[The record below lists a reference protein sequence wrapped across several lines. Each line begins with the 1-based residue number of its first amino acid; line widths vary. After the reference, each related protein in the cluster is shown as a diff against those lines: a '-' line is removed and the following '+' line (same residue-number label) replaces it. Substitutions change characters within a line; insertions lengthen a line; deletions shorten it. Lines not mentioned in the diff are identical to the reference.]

1 MMRPAATDRRTA
13 LKLAGAGLLGL
24 GAAPF
29 AATAQAPARGDGFL
43 TASILGG
50 LPHLHPWNYSNHDF
64 GTLPI
69 LTYSNLIYTNPDGT
83 LAPEVAKAMP
93 AVSADGKTYT
103 FELRE
108 DVRFPSGKILDS
120 EDVVYSFTTYLEH
133 GQRRGDFRAFLSSVH
148 AEGRFKVRFELS
160 RPWSGWM
167 MYLTKYF
174 GIIPAGTDHTTL
186 NANVLGSGPYRVTR
200 FEPDVV
206 IELEARPDYFMG
218 EAPQKRIRLVRIA
231 DGATQLANLQTGRVD
246 IIGTCPPKD
255 FRPTLRNPAFEGAA
269 IPGAGIFYAPFNRQ
283 KAPFDNVN
291 LRRAVACAIDR
302 DTICNEIYHGLVT
315 PSTIPSVQGEYW
327 HDAELAKTFAYD
339 PDKAK
344 FHLRAAGMPRG
355 FRFTATIPVPS
366 AYVEAQEA
374 AVVMQA
380 NLAEVGIDMRIRQ
393 MDFSSMYAAATRGD
407 FECFPHPSMQPSIED
422 YLLAQSYLCIAGKQ
436 YMSQPCSASYDENLF
451 AAYQVVDRTE
461 RTPPLK
467 RAVAHLVNDCTS
479 VWVGRLN
486 TYHIWRKGI
495 TGFTPSYMYAMDLRQ
510 AKLA

>member
-1 MMRPAATDRRTA
+1 VSTRPSAQ
-13 LKLAGAGLLGL
+13 
-24 GAAPF
+24 
-29 AATAQAPARGDGFL
+29 TAQRNDGFL
-43 TASILGG
+43 TASILGS

-64 GTLPI
+64 GALPI
-69 LTYSNLIYTNPDGT
+69 LTYSNLIYTAPDGT
-83 LAPEVAKAMP
+83 LHPEVAKAMP
-93 AVSADGKTYT
+93 QVSQDGRAYT
-103 FELRE
+103 FDLRE
-108 DVRFPSGKILDS
+108 DVRFADGKTLDAQ
-120 EDVVYSFTTYLEH
+120 DVVYSFRTYLEQ
-133 GQRRGDFRAFLSSVH
+133 GQRRGDFRAFLDSVE
-148 AEGRFKVRFELS
+148 AEGRFRVRFNLS

-174 GIIPAGTDHTTL
+174 GIIPAGVDHNSL
-186 NANVLGSGPYRVTR
+186 NARVVGSGPYRVTR

-231 DGATQLANLQTGRVD
+231 DAATQLANLMTGRVD

-255 FRPTLRNPAFEGAA
+255 FRPTLQRPEFEGAS

-283 KAPFDNVN
+283 KAPFDNVH
-291 LRRAVACAIDR
+291 LRRAVAAAIDR
-302 DTICNEIYHGLVT
+302 NTICNDIYHGLVT
-315 PSTIPSVQGEYW
+315 PSSIPSVPGEYW
-327 HDAELAKTFAYD
+327 HDAELAAKLSYD
-339 PDKAK
+339 PDRAR
-344 FHLRAAGMPRG
+344 FHLRQAGMQRG

-393 MDFSSMYAAATRGD
+393 MDFSSMYAAAGRGD

-422 YLLAQSYLCIAGKQ
+422 YLLAQSYMCIAGKQ
-436 YMSQPCSASYDENLF
+436 YMAQPCSQNYDENMYE
-451 AAYQVVDRTE
+451 AYRTVDRDM
-461 RTPPLK
+461 RSAPLK
-467 RAVAHLVNDCTS
+467 RAVAHLVEDCTS

-486 TYHIWRKGI
+486 TYHIWRKGVA
-495 TGFTPSYMYAMDLRQ
+495 GFVPSYMYAMDLRQ